1 MKNPFSRLA
10 RWLVFTV
17 FLALVP
23 VLSAALRM
31 RTFSKP
37 VSLAILTAHGEL
49 LLVATAVAGSAIG
62 ELITSR
68 TGKKRSL
75 KVICSGMCLLAI
87 IMSSGWFADIA
98 SAHEASGLI
107 DPSFIAYGSLTMM
120 ILALL
125 AGGSCVVVSEV

>member
-1 MKNPFSRLA
+1 MKNSFSRLS
-10 RWLVFTV
+10 RWLIFTV
-17 FLALVP
+17 CLALLP
-23 VLSAALRM
+23 VLSAAVRM

-49 LLVATAVAGSAIG
+49 LLVATAVGGSAIG
-62 ELITSR
+62 ELISSR
-68 TGKKRSL
+68 TRKKSSL
-75 KVICSGMCLLAI
+75 KVICGGMCLLAI

-98 SAHEASGLI
+98 STQEASGLM

-125 AGGSCVVVSEV
+125 AGGSCVVISEA